1 MHDALHQDAIHD
13 VICVSMSPVSTSGW
27 MQRSAG
33 LVDSLIVSSKND
45 VQESYH
51 RSIGTHDVRGWD
63 EMVPQLKPAELPF
76 PNWEVS

>member
-1 MHDALHQDAIHD
+1 MHDALYRDTIHD
-13 VICVSMSPVSTSGW
+13 VICVSMSPVSTSGC

-76 PNWEVS
+76 PNWEVL